1 MNPAPL
7 LGQITPLAWEN
18 AFFEVNSGLL
28 SVSNDSPLTPESLQG
43 FDIVQ
48 AKMLTQQT
56 AEIDALTGL
65 GFRLVEGE
73 ADFVLS
79 VENASRPEGIRIA
92 RAEHIPFL
100 RQAASEAFAH
110 SRFRA
115 PWYKPGDSGRFYA
128 QWVENAV
135 KGEFDHQCLLAMSP
149 DGAIQ
154 GFVSL
159 RELKDGSARIGLL
172 ATLPEAQGLGVGQ
185 RLVTAA
191 GDWSRARRLSRLHVA
206 TQLAN
211 LPALR
216 LYQRCGGVI
225 ERTAYW
231 LYR

>member
-1 MNPAPL
+1 MSPQPL
-7 LGQITPLAWEN
+7 LASVTPLAWEN
-18 AFFEVNSGLL
+18 AFFDINSGLL
-28 SVSNDSPLTPESLQG
+28 SFGGEVPVTEESLQS
-43 FDIVQ
+43 FDLVQ
-48 AKMLTQQT
+48 AKVATQQT
-56 AEIDALTGL
+56 AEIDALTAL

-79 VENASRPEGIRIA
+79 VDSASRPADIRIA

-100 RQAASEAFAH
+100 RKAASEAFAH

-128 QWVENAV
+128 QWVENGVNGA
-135 KGEFDHQCLLAMSP
+135 FDHQCLLALSP

-154 GFVSL
+154 GFVTL
-159 RELKDGSARIGLL
+159 RELSDGSARIGLL

-185 RLVTAA
+185 RLTAA
-191 GDWSRARRLSRLHVA
+191 ACDWSRARRLSRLHVA

-231 LYR
+231 FYR

>member
-1 MNPAPL
+1 MPVLVNIKPL
-7 LGQITPLAWEN
+7 HWENEFFQVQSGLIEFGGETPLSEPL
-18 AFFEVNSGLL
+18 FEGY
-28 SVSNDSPLTPESLQG
+28 
-43 FDIVQ
+43 DILQ
-48 AKMLTQQT
+48 AKVLTQQV
-56 AEIDALTGL
+56 AELDALTSL

-73 ADFVLS
+73 ADFVLGIDS
-79 VENASRPEGIRIA
+79 ASRPEGIKIA
-92 RAEHIPFL
+92 RQEHIPAL
-100 RQAASEAFAH
+100 RAAAAGAFAH

-115 PWYKPGDSGRFYA
+115 PWYQPDDSGRLYA
-128 QWVENAV
+128 QWSENAV
-135 KGEFDHQCLLAMSP
+135 LGTFDHQCLLAVNTQGSL
-149 DGAIQ
+149 Q

-159 RELKDGSARIGLL
+159 RELADGSARIGLL

-185 RLVTAA
+185 RLVAA
-191 GDWSRARRLSRLHVA
+191 AADWSRARRLTRLHVA